1 MREVCTLA
9 IRITSVQF
17 KQIIE
22 PFETNLS
29 LTCEMQLLILTIA
42 TAKILKEISRHRA
55 LSQMEI

>member
-9 IRITSVQF
+9 IRIKSVQF

-29 LTCEMQLLILTIA
+29 LTCEMQLLIRTIA
-42 TAKILKEISRHRA
+42 TAKILIEISRHRA

>member
-1 MREVCTLA
+1 MREGCTLA
-9 IRITSVQF
+9 MRITNVQF

-22 PFETNLS
+22 PFETILS

-55 LSQMEI
+55 LSQIEI